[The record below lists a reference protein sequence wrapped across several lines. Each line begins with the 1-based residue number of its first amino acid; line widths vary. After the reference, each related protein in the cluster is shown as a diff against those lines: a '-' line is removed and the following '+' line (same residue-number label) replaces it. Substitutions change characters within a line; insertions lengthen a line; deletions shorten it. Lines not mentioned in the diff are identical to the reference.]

1 MRLGYWGNHTNMH
14 PDSAVSVYNKDRP
27 KQASNF
33 LAETFFVIF
42 NTLLSEA
49 ANMKYI
55 KSEEIVVAYGD

>member
-1 MRLGYWGNHTNMH
+1 MH
-14 PDSAVSVYNKDRP
+14 PDSAVSVYNNDRP